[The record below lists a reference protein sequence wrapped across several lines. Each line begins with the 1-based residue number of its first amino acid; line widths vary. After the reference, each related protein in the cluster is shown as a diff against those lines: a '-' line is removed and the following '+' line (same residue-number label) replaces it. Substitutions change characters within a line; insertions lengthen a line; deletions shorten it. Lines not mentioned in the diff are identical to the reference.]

1 MAIVRRHLRLLATTW
16 ILFQATSLSALVP
29 RACCLSHDA
38 AMAKAAVDCHQ
49 LTTAPHSMHHMQ
61 GATHQHAAQPVQ
73 KPTADCAIRGT
84 CGGPLAAMFAIFST
98 QGVLTDR
105 IDSLPAL
112 DWTTATLVATDQ
124 LIGLSAPPDAPPP
137 RA

>member
-1 MAIVRRHLRLLATTW
+1 MAIVRTHLRLLATAW

-29 RACCLSHDA
+29 RACCLAHSA
-38 AMAKAAVDCHQ
+38 AMAKTAVDCHQ
-49 LTTAPHSMHHMQ
+49 KSPEPQAMHHMH
-61 GATHQHAAQPVQ
+61 GATHQQAAQPVE
-73 KPTADCAIRGT
+73 KPAGDCAIRGL

-98 QGVLTDR
+98 QGVLTER
-105 IDSLPAL
+105 AASLTAL
-112 DWTTATLVATDQ
+112 NGTAATLVPTDQ